1 MKKESDVKM
10 QIGVDLGGSHIGV
23 GIVNENGKIVI
34 KKEQDL
40 IISKENIDMKLYIR
54 DTIISLI
61 NGALR
66 EIGAPICLIEKIGVA
81 SPGKVE
87 NGEIKDIYNLGIKEL
102 DLAQML
108 KEYYGVDVRIKND
121 AKCAGIAEKEYGA
134 LKNEKDAVFLCL
146 GTGIG
151 GATFYNGKLVEPTRQ
166 AGAEYGHMIIQKD
179 GIECNC
185 GNKGCFERYASMR
198 AFKENMKVVL
208 KLDSDVT
215 SKQLLKEVSRQLD
228 KKEVNEC
235 IDNYIDYLLLG
246 LSNIVNIIEPEVIC
260 LGGGFVYFEKIL
272 YTRLIEKINLNK
284 YKFNKPRIVLA
295 QLGNDAGIIGATLI

>member
-1 MKKESDVKM
+1 M
-10 QIGVDLGGSHIGV
+10 QIGVDLGGSHVGV
-23 GIVNENGKIVI
+23 GIVNESGKIII

-40 IISKENIDMKLYIR
+40 IILSNDIEEKKIFIR

-66 EIGAPICLIEKIGVA
+66 EIGAPICLIEKIGIA
-81 SPGKVE
+81 SPGRIEK
-87 NGEIKDIYNLGIKEL
+87 GIIKDIYNLGIKEL

-108 KEYYGVDVRIKND
+108 QEYYGAEVKIKND

-134 LKNEKDAVFLCL
+134 LKFYKDAVFLCL

-151 GATFYNGKLVEPTRQ
+151 GATFYNGKLLEPKRQ
-166 AGAEYGHMIIQKD
+166 AGSEYGHMIIQKD

-185 GNKGCFERYASMR
+185 GNKGCFEKYASIK
-198 AFKENMKVVL
+198 AFKEGIK
-208 KLDSDVT
+208 KLLNLNENIN
-215 SKQLLKEVSRQLD
+215 SKQLLEELTKNLD
-228 KKEVNEC
+228 RKDVNEY
-235 IDNYIDYLLLG
+235 IDNYIDRLLLG

-272 YTRLIEKINLNK
+272 YTRLIEKMKSNK
-284 YKFNKPRIVLA
+284 YKFNVPKVVLA

>member
-1 MKKESDVKM
+1 M

-40 IISKENIDMKLYIR
+40 IILNNNVEEKKILIR

-66 EIGAPICLIEKIGVA
+66 EIGAPICLIEKIGIA

-87 NGEIKDIYNLGIKEL
+87 NGIIKDIYNLNIKEL
-102 DLAQML
+102 DLGKML
-108 KEYYGVDVRIKND
+108 TEYYGVEVKVKND
-121 AKCAGIAEKEYGA
+121 AKCAAIAEKQYGA
-134 LKNEKDAVFLCL
+134 LKNQKDAVFLCL

-151 GATFYNGKLVEPTRQ
+151 GATFYNGKLVEPKRQ
-166 AGAEYGHMIIQKD
+166 AGSEYGHMIIQKD

-185 GNKGCFERYASMR
+185 GNKGCFEKYASIK
-198 AFKENMKVVL
+198 AFKEGVK
-208 KLDSDVT
+208 KLLNLDDNIN
-215 SKQLLKEVSRQLD
+215 SKELLEELSKNLD
-228 KKEVNEC
+228 RKDINE
-235 IDNYIDYLLLG
+235 YIDDYIDLLLLG
-246 LSNIVNIIEPEVIC
+246 LSNIVNIVEPEVIC

-272 YTRLIEKINLNK
+272 YTRLMGKMKSNK
-284 YKFNKPRIVLA
+284 YKFNAPRVVLA
-295 QLGNDAGIIGATLI
+295 KLGNDAGIIGATLI

>member
-1 MKKESDVKM
+1 M

-40 IISKENIDMKLYIR
+40 RLSNDNINNTKIYIR

-61 NGALR
+61 NSALR

-81 SPGKVE
+81 SPGRIE
-87 NGEIKDIYNLGIKEL
+87 NGVIKALYNLGIKEL
-102 DLAQML
+102 DLAHML
-108 KEYYGVDVRIKND
+108 KEYYGVEIRIKND
-121 AKCAGIAEKEYGA
+121 AKCAAIAEREYGA

-151 GATFYNGKLVEPTRQ
+151 GATFYNGKLVEPNRQ
-166 AGAEYGHMIIQKD
+166 AGSEYGHMIIQKD

-198 AFKENMKVVL
+198 AFKEGIKQVL
-208 KLDSDVT
+208 KLDKALT
-215 SKQLLKEVSRQLD
+215 SKELLEELKKQLD
-228 KKEVNEC
+228 NKDVNEY
-235 IDNYIDYLLLG
+235 IDNYIDYLLVG

-260 LGGGFVYFEKIL
+260 IGGGFVYFEKIL
-272 YTRLIEKINLNK
+272 YTKLIEKVNLNK

-295 QLGNDAGIIGATLI
+295 ELGNEAGIIGATLI

>member
-1 MKKESDVKM
+1 M
-10 QIGVDLGGSHIGV
+10 QIGVDLGGSHVGV

-40 IISKENIDMKLYIR
+40 IISDNNINSTKMYIR
-54 DTIISLI
+54 DTIIALI
-61 NGALR
+61 NSTLR
-66 EIGAPICLIEKIGVA
+66 EIGAPICLIEKIGIA

-87 NGEIKDIYNLGIKEL
+87 KGIIKDIYNLGIKEMN
-102 DLAQML
+102 LAEML
-108 KEYYGVDVRIKND
+108 KEYYGVEIKIKND

-151 GATFYNGKLVEPTRQ
+151 GATFYNGKLIEPNRRE
-166 AGAEYGHMIIQKD
+166 GSEYGHMIIQKD
-179 GIECNC
+179 GIECKC
-185 GNKGCFERYASMR
+185 GNKGCFEKYASIR
-198 AFKENMKVVL
+198 AFKEEVKRIL
-208 KLDSDVT
+208 KLDDSI
-215 SKQLLKEVSRQLD
+215 SSKELLEQLNKQLDNKEIND
-228 KKEVNEC
+228 Y

-246 LSNIVNIIEPEVIC
+246 ISNIVNIIEPEVIC
-260 LGGGFVYFEKIL
+260 LGGGFVHFEKIL

-295 QLGNDAGIIGATLI
+295 KLGNDAGIIGATLI

>member
-1 MKKESDVKM
+1 M
-10 QIGVDLGGSHIGV
+10 QIGVDLGGSHVGV
-23 GIVNENGKIVI
+23 GIVAENGKIVI

-40 IISKENIDMKLYIR
+40 TFSKDNINNTKVYIR
-54 DTIISLI
+54 DLIISLI
-61 NGALR
+61 NSALR

-87 NGEIKDIYNLGIKEL
+87 NGIIKDIYNLGIKEF

-108 KEYYGVDVRIKND
+108 QEYYGVEVRVKND
-121 AKCAGIAEKEYGA
+121 AKCAGIAESKYGA
-134 LKNEKDAVFLCL
+134 LKGEKDAVFLCL

-151 GATFYNGKLVEPTRQ
+151 GATFYNGKLVEPNRS
-166 AGAEYGHMIIQKD
+166 AGSEYGHMIIQKD
-179 GIECNC
+179 GIACNC

-198 AFKENMKVVL
+198 AFKEGIKKILKVDDEISSKEL
-208 KLDSDVT
+208 LEKLT
-215 SKQLLKEVSRQLD
+215 KNLD
-228 KKEVNEC
+228 NKEVNEY

-272 YTRLIEKINLNK
+272 YTRLIEKANLNK
-284 YKFNKPRIVLA
+284 YKFNKTRFVLA
-295 QLGNDAGIIGATLI
+295 KLENDAGIIGATLI

>member
-1 MKKESDVKM
+1 M
-10 QIGVDLGGSHIGV
+10 QIGVDLGGSHIGL

-40 IISKENIDMKLYIR
+40 IFLSDNINNTKIYIR

-81 SPGKVE
+81 SPGRIE
-87 NGEIKDIYNLGIKEL
+87 NGVIKDIYNLGIKEL

-108 KEYYGVDVRIKND
+108 KEYYGVEIKIKND
-121 AKCAGIAEKEYGA
+121 AKCAAIAEKKYGA
-134 LKNEKDAVFLCL
+134 LEFYNDAVFLCL

-151 GATFYNGKLVEPTRQ
+151 GATFYDGKLIEPKRQ
-166 AGAEYGHMIIQKD
+166 AGSEYGHMIIKKD

-198 AFKENMKVVL
+198 AFKEGIKNIL
-208 KLDSDVT
+208 KIDDNIT
-215 SKQLLKEVSRQLD
+215 SKQLLEEVTKQLN
-228 KKEVNEC
+228 KKEVNEY

-272 YTRLIEKINLNK
+272 CTRLMERVKLNK
-284 YKFNKPRIVLA
+284 YKFNEPKIVLA